1 MHNVAVDGD
10 RESRN
15 ETKAAR
21 RPTAEDPVAPFIERD
36 GCPNYIDSVEEGL
49 CNVLKE
55 QRQGSIVKE
64 SGNSRTR

>member
-1 MHNVAVDGD
+1 M
-10 RESRN
+10 
-15 ETKAAR
+15 R
-21 RPTAEDPVAPFIERD
+21 RKLRDAPPQGTLWHRLSSGEAPVSPFIERD